1 LGARSEGH
9 QHRTFFERLLDWND
23 LSTRHDQARGS
34 CSELTASRAKTS
46 GTGYEDTITQGK
58 TGARASFSNPPY
70 CLVPRHD
77 RITKSRLRRR
87 LTTPKQALSA
97 RADAAPLDI
106 DHHVVIAWLTQRK
119 TIEGDATG
127 FVQNDRERFALHGQF
142 RWNIKSVSVGGHE
155 LLGGGH

>member
-1 LGARSEGH
+1 LTTG
-9 QHRTFFERLLDWND
+9 RT
-23 LSTRHDQARGS
+23 
-34 CSELTASRAKTS
+34 KTS

-58 TGARASFSNPPY
+58 TCARASLSNPSH

-77 RITKSRLRRR
+77 RITKSGLRRR

-127 FVQNDRERFALHGQF
+127 FVQNNRERFALHGRF
-142 RWNIKSVSVGGHE
+142 RWNINSVSGGGHE
-155 LLGGGH
+155 WLGGGH